1 MFAFL
6 SSSKLKENLTELH
19 IIVRT
24 TGYFFINIACL
35 PWQAQS
41 RRFAMFFVC
50 FEKGTKEMAENFKAA
65 LLSCLDDGELVMYSA
80 YLHSYLVNHWRTEEE
95 VKN

>member
-1 MFAFL
+1 
-6 SSSKLKENLTELH
+6 
-19 IIVRT
+19 
-24 TGYFFINIACL
+24 
-35 PWQAQS
+35 
-41 RRFAMFFVC
+41 MFFVY